1 MKTLLLSFLLA
12 STAVLA
18 PAADKASVTGPWQ
31 IHISISGTERDQS
44 CTFTQTNNDLTG
56 SCNSDQGTV
65 NISGKVDEKKINW
78 TYKSEYEGSPITV
91 KYQGTLDSEN
101 KIAGN
106 VNVEEFGAEGD
117 FTATRSK

>member
-1 MKTLLLSFLLA
+1 MKPLLLSFLLA
-12 STAVLA
+12 SAAVLA
-18 PAADKASVTGPWQ
+18 SAAGSASLTGPWQ
-31 IHISISGTERDQS
+31 VHISIAGTEKDQA
-44 CTFTQTNNDLTG
+44 CTFTQTNNDLSG

-65 NISGKVDEKKINW
+65 NISGKVDDKKINW
-78 TYKSEYEGSPITV
+78 TYKSEYDGSPITV
-91 KYQGTLDSEN
+91 KYQGTLDSAS